1 MNWGVAPFFL
11 FMFRFPIDVGLMLSN
26 KILIVDDDSGLQEQL
41 AWALKRDF
49 ELIQCSDSESAWSAM
64 VSEAPDLV
72 LLDLHL
78 PPTQSLDDGLKNI
91 TEIRRANPEAVVIVM
106 TGDTETDTPLRAVEE
121 GAYDYFRKPI
131 DLRELRIIINR
142 ALERQRIERENARLK
157 REIEERYSFS
167 QIISNSEQMV
177 EVFEAIR
184 RVADS
189 NATVILRGESG
200 TGKELVAKA
209 IHYNSLRRGPFVGVN
224 CSALPEGLI
233 EAELFGHEKGAFTGA
248 ERMVEGRFERANGG
262 TLFLDEIGALGL
274 PLQSK
279 LLRVLEER
287 EITRLGGKKAIKVDI
302 RLISATNENLE
313 DALATGR
320 FREDLYYRINVV
332 PINLPPLRDRRE
344 DIPLLIEHFTRR
356 FSEEHGVKQKRLDAE
371 AFHYLMDYQWKGNVR
386 ELENLIQR
394 LVLMTDADTIMASQ
408 LPPNI
413 LNQEP
418 AFRASAESQAD
429 RSIPTFPE
437 AGLNLDGEVARYE
450 YDLVRAALARAGGV
464 KIKAA
469 ELLGLNKDRMK
480 YICKKYNL

>member
-1 MNWGVAPFFL
+1 
-11 FMFRFPIDVGLMLSN
+11 MLGN
-26 KILIVDDDSGLQEQL
+26 KILIVDDDPALQEQL
-41 AWALKRDF
+41 SWALKRDF
-49 ELIQCSDSESAWSAM
+49 ELVQCLDRESALRAAAGD
-64 VSEAPDLV
+64 VPDLV

-78 PPTQSLDDGLKNI
+78 PPTQLLADGLKNI
-91 TEIRRANPEAVVIVM
+91 GEIRRVNPEAVVIVM
-106 TGDTETDTPLRAVEE
+106 TGDEETDTPLRAVEK

-142 ALERQRIERENARLK
+142 ALERQRIERENARLR
-157 REIEERYSFS
+157 REIEDRYSFS
-167 QIISNSEQMV
+167 QIIGNSEQMA

-209 IHYNSLRRGPFVGVN
+209 IHYNSLRSAGPFVSVN

-248 ERMVEGRFERANGG
+248 QRMVQGRFERADGG
-262 TLFLDEIGALGL
+262 TLFLDEIGTLGL

-279 LLRVLEER
+279 LLRALEER
-287 EITRLGGKKAIKVDI
+287 EITRLGGNNTIKVNI

-313 DALATGR
+313 DAIATGR

-332 PINLPPLRDRRE
+332 PINLPPLRDRPE

-356 FSEEHGVKQKRLDAE
+356 FCEEQGIKKKRMETE
-371 AFHYLMDYQWKGNVR
+371 AFHYLVDYGWKGNVR

-394 LVLMTDADTIMASQ
+394 LVLMTDGDTITASH
-408 LPPNI
+408 LPPHI

-418 AFRASAESQAD
+418 AFRPSAENQSH
-429 RSIPTFPE
+429 RPLPTFPE
-437 AGLNLDGEVARYE
+437 AGLNLDREVARYE
-450 YDLVRAALARAGGV
+450 YELVRLALARADGIKV
-464 KIKAA
+464 KAA

-480 YICKKYNL
+480 YLCRKYNL

>member
-1 MNWGVAPFFL
+1 
-11 FMFRFPIDVGLMLSN
+11 MLSN
-26 KILIVDDDSGLQEQL
+26 KILIVDDDPALQEQL
-41 AWALKRDF
+41 SWALKRDF
-49 ELIQCSDSESAWSAM
+49 ELVQCLDRESALRAAASD
-64 VSEAPDLV
+64 VPDLV

-78 PPTQSLDDGLKNI
+78 PPTHLLDDGLKNI
-91 TEIRRANPEAVVIVM
+91 AEIRRANPEAVVIVM
-106 TGDTETDTPLRAVEE
+106 TGDEETDTPLRAVEQ

-142 ALERQRIERENARLK
+142 ALERQRIERENARLR
-157 REIEERYSFS
+157 REIEDRYSFS
-167 QIISNSEQMV
+167 QIIGNSEQMA
-177 EVFEAIR
+177 EVFQAIR

-189 NATVILRGESG
+189 HATVILRGESG

-209 IHYNSLRRGPFVGVN
+209 IHYNSSRSAGPFVSVN
-224 CSALPEGLI
+224 CAALPEGLI

-248 ERMVEGRFERANGG
+248 QRMVQGRFERADGG

-287 EITRLGGKKAIKVDI
+287 EITRLGGNNSIKVNI

-313 DALATGR
+313 DAIATGR

-344 DIPLLIEHFTRR
+344 DIPLLIEHFIRR
-356 FSEEHGVKQKRLDAE
+356 FCEEQCIKKKRMDTE
-371 AFHYLMDYQWKGNVR
+371 AFHYLVDYGWKGNVR

-394 LVLMTDADTIMASQ
+394 LVLMTDGDTITASH
-408 LPPNI
+408 LPAHI

-418 AFRASAESQAD
+418 AFRPSAEHQSD
-429 RSIPTFPE
+429 PPLPTFPE
-437 AGLNLDGEVARYE
+437 SGLNLDREVARYE
-450 YDLVRAALARAGGV
+450 YELVRRALARADGI

-480 YICKKYNL
+480 YLCKKYNL